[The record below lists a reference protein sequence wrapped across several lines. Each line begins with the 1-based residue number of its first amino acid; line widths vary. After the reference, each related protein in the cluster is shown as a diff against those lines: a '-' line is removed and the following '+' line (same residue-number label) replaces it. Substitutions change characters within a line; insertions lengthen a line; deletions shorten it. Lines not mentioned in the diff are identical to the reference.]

1 MDDHHPIEVT
11 LVVPCHN
18 EEERLNVG
26 RFRSFLKAHTHV
38 AILFVNDGSTDATQT
53 VLESVQ
59 SAAPH
64 RVDILALSP
73 NGGKA
78 EAVRKGML
86 AANETRPS
94 SLVGFWDADLATP
107 LEAYEEFER
116 VFQRR
121 ENTAAVW
128 GTRLRLKGRTID
140 RAWIRNVLG
149 RVFSFCAAR
158 AVPISVNDALC
169 GAKMFHPSAV
179 QPLFDRPFMSRWI
192 FDVEL
197 LARLAKTPSGGAD
210 LVFEQPLDFW
220 EEVGGSKVK
229 LKDFAKAAYELSV
242 LRLTAHREPN
252 IEIDFSPVDSPA
264 VISMTKKAA

>member
-1 MDDHHPIEVT
+1 MDDQRPVTVT

-18 EEERLNVG
+18 EEQRLNIG
-26 RFRSFLKAHTHV
+26 RFRSFLKTHANV
-38 AILFVNDGSTDATQT
+38 AVLFVNDGSTDQTQA
-53 VLESVQ
+53 VLESVKT
-59 SAAPH
+59 AAPH
-64 RVDILALSP
+64 RVDILPLTP

-86 AANETRPS
+86 AAHQARPS
-94 SLVGFWDADLATP
+94 TFVGFWDADLATP

-116 VFQRR
+116 VFARR
-121 ENTAAVW
+121 EETAAVW
-128 GTRLRLKGRTID
+128 GTRLRLKGRRID
-140 RAWIRNVLG
+140 RAWIRNILG

-169 GAKMFHPSAV
+169 GAKMFHPNAV
-179 QPLFDRPFMSRWI
+179 RPLFDRPFMSRWI

-229 LKDFAKAAYELSV
+229 LKDFAKAAYELTV
-242 LRLTAHREPN
+242 LRLTAHREPS
-252 IEIDFSPVDSPA
+252 IEIDLSPIHEPA
-264 VISMTKKAA
+264 VLSMTKKAA